1 MTLSLYRI
9 NLLSLNLSELE
20 LYRRKKVDVKA
31 NSGSSVS
38 FMIIP
43 RELGYITIKVT
54 ANSVL
59 AGDSVEHKLLV
70 NVMIFISTFCSR
82 DCLTININLIL
93 L

>member
-1 MTLSLYRI
+1 MKCQLGERCESEFVLMNFIT
-9 NLLSLNLSELE
+9 ELE

-31 NSGSSVS
+31 NFGSSVS

-43 RELGYITIKVT
+43 KQLGYITIRAT

-70 NVMIFISTFCSR
+70 NVSISS
-82 DCLTININLIL
+82 
-93 L
+93 

>member
-1 MTLSLYRI
+1 MHFT
-9 NLLSLNLSELE
+9 ELE

-43 RELGYITIKVT
+43 KQLGYITIRAT

-59 AGDSVEHKLLV
+59 AGDGVEHKLLV
-70 NVMIFISTFCSR
+70 NVR
-82 DCLTININLIL
+82 IL
-93 L
+93 SIDAL

>member
-1 MTLSLYRI
+1 VRI
-9 NLLSLNLSELE
+9 NFAELE

-43 RELGYITIKVT
+43 KQLGYITIRAT

-70 NVMIFISTFCSR
+70 NVTIFIRIFL
-82 DCLTININLIL
+82 LT
-93 L
+93 

>member
-1 MTLSLYRI
+1 MFANLS
-9 NLLSLNLSELE
+9 SELE
-20 LYRRKKVDVKA
+20 PYRKKKIDVKA

-43 RELGYITIKVT
+43 KELGYITIKAT

-70 NVMIFISTFCSR
+70 KVNDLYIYIFYLGNPSRRNVKT
-82 DCLTININLIL
+82 LIML
-93 L
+93 